1 MSVKLISV
9 DTNSCF
15 FHRLTDDL
23 NEKVNE
29 WLDKNP
35 NIELINV
42 TPTFNNVNDDND
54 DNVVIMT
61 ATIIYNESC
70 RFLNSK

>member
-1 MSVKLISV
+1 MQVKLISV
-9 DTNSCF
+9 DTNGCF
-15 FHRLTDDL
+15 FHRLTDAL

-29 WLDKNP
+29 WLGENP
-35 NIELINV
+35 KIELVSV
-42 TPTFNNVNDDND
+42 TPTFNNVQDDND
-54 DNVVIMT
+54 DNVVVMT